1 MERGSRATHYGQ
13 FWKNKASESNW
24 DKLSEQL
31 LTVHHWTAGEVN
43 STVDLSYIQVCT
55 EMREL
60 DPSTI
65 SDLFPWQQGLPSSP
79 VSDLLTTPHWASEAS
94 LEVWDL

>member
-1 MERGSRATHYGQ
+1 
-13 FWKNKASESNW
+13 
-24 DKLSEQL
+24 
-31 LTVHHWTAGEVN
+31 
-43 STVDLSYIQVCT
+43 
-55 EMREL
+55 MREL